1 MMPMNLNGIA
11 ILNIKRSDYRCI
23 IGLISKYEAVNLMQK
38 ADFTPKKRG
47 KLVVKLIN

>member
-11 ILNIKRSDYRCI
+11 ILNIEHSDYRCV

-38 ADFTPKKRG
+38 ADFTQKRG
-47 KLVVKLIN
+47 RLVVKLIN